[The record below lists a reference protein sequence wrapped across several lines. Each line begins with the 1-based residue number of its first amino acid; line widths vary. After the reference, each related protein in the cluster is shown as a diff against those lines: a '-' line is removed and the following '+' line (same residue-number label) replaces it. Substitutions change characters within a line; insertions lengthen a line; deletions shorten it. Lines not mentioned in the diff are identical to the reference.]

1 MQELLFA
8 MGATGAVAG
17 ALTLILS
24 RHPVYSAL
32 GMLGTLFS
40 LGMLYVTLLAHFVA
54 GVQIVVY
61 AGAIMT
67 MFLFVIMYVGIDET
81 LDTKESLR
89 FQRIGALAV
98 IGGSVGVGLL
108 LVTSKLFDWTP
119 GVTSDAP
126 LPSAELLGEAGTVE
140 SIGRVLFGTQRIP
153 GNLDSFEPSGWL
165 LPFEVTSILLIV
177 AAVGAVALAMGR
189 PKRRGSDNG

>member
-1 MQELLFA
+1 MQEILFA
-8 MGATGAVAG
+8 IGALGAVAG

-40 LGMLYVTLLAHFVA
+40 LGLLYVTLLAHFVA

-81 LDTKESLR
+81 IETKESLR
-89 FQRIGALAV
+89 GQRVGAIAV
-98 IGGSVGVGLL
+98 LLGAVGVGVVVKWTRLL
-108 LVTSKLFDWTP
+108 NWTP
-119 GVTSDAP
+119 GVDPEHP
-126 LPSAELLGEAGTVE
+126 LPSDALLGEAGTIE
-140 SIGRVLFGTQRIP
+140 SISRLLFGKQEIA
-153 GNLDSFEPSGWL
+153 GVADSFVPSGWL
-165 LPFEVTSILLIV
+165 LPFEVTSLLLII
-177 AAVGAVALAMGR
+177 AAVGAVSLAMSR
-189 PKRRGSDNG
+189 PKKREET

>member
-8 MGATGAVAG
+8 MGAAGAVAG

-89 FQRIGALAV
+89 FQRIGAWAV

-119 GVTSDAP
+119 GVTSEAP